1 MRSRRSIARTLEAV
15 SDFDEPRVDLEQYL
29 TDPELAAHIC
39 HLAGLRGDLDDT
51 TVLDLGCGTGILAL
65 GARAAN
71 ATEIVGLD
79 VDRAALDIA
88 VGNERELFE
97 TERIEWVHGDATS
110 PPLRLQGA
118 TVLSNP
124 PFGAQR
130 NNRHADRSVL
140 ETIRQLA
147 SVSYTIHNA
156 GSLEFV
162 ESFAADSGA
171 TVTDAFE
178 STLEVDRR
186 FDFHSEG
193 SKTLP
198 VEVYRIEWPR
208 G

>member
-39 HLAGLRGDLDDT
+39 HLAALRGDFTDT
-51 TVLDLGCGTGILAL
+51 SVLDLGCGTGVLAL
-65 GARAAN
+65 GARAAG
-71 ATEIVGLD
+71 ASRIVGLD
-79 VDRAALDIA
+79 VDRSALDIA
-88 VGNERELFE
+88 VRNERELFDSE
-97 TERIEWVHGDATS
+97 DIGWVRGDVTS
-110 PPLRLQGA
+110 PPLRPRGA

-130 NNRHADRSVL
+130 SNRHADRAVL
-140 ETIRQLA
+140 RTIRELA
-147 SVSYTIHNA
+147 SVSYTIHNE
-156 GSLEFV
+156 GSFDFV
-162 ESFAADSGA
+162 ESFADDSGA

-186 FDFHSEG
+186 FEFHTEG

-198 VEVYRIEWPR
+198 VEVYRIEWPH